1 MILYINVLLYL
12 FIKNVEN
19 KFFFEYVLYCYVLG
33 FKDYYII
40 ILNLFCKMLVIV
52 IISEC
57 IKY

>member
-1 MILYINVLLYL
+1 MFLYINVLLYL

>member
-1 MILYINVLLYL
+1 MFLYINVLLYL

-19 KFFFEYVLYCYVLG
+19 KFFFEYVLYCYVLV